1 MTRRKLLTDDQVR
14 QIRALHVPYV
24 RGYETLAKQFG
35 VGVSTIRDV
44 CTYRTRVNVLEAKEP
59 ELEAA

>member
-1 MTRRKLLTDDQVR
+1 MSRRKVLSDEQVK

-35 VGVSTIRDV
+35 VGVSTIRDI
-44 CTYRTRVNVLEAKEP
+44 CTWRTRWGVKES
-59 ELEAA
+59 EREAA